1 MGGYFRIRIQIWN
14 PHVHTFQEL
23 CSYMIIS
30 NHILR
35 YGGVPEH
42 QNGPPTCMSRRRYII
57 NRNIRYLWE
66 MVCELI
72 YTILLYFFAGWMP
85 LKTEH
90 MVYVICI
97 GCIIYIADGD
107 HYIIKQI
114 CYTCVAHTS
123 GCGKHGWLMAFEL
136 AYKSAR
142 CTYSAHNKPAK
153 LWGLI
158 VRLCYTTTAKYNHK
172 VNFETKVE
180 SRQFNFFPADPR

>member
-1 MGGYFRIRIQIWN
+1 
-14 PHVHTFQEL
+14 
-23 CSYMIIS
+23 
-30 NHILR
+30 
-35 YGGVPEH
+35 
-42 QNGPPTCMSRRRYII
+42 
-57 NRNIRYLWE
+57 

-114 CYTCVAHTS
+114 CYTCAAHTS
-123 GCGKHGWLMAFEL
+123 GCGKDGWLMAFEL

-158 VRLCYTTTAKYNHK
+158 ARLCCSWLMRTEAGSLLSA
-172 VNFETKVE
+172 E
-180 SRQFNFFPADPR
+180 SRRTSPWVKNRLRRPSRHIGRAPNTPNEAGRWFLVENLAVLAVHWGIQGKSRTAHNTKRKWWYWKQTGGFLCMMS

>member
-1 MGGYFRIRIQIWN
+1 
-14 PHVHTFQEL
+14 
-23 CSYMIIS
+23 
-30 NHILR
+30 
-35 YGGVPEH
+35 
-42 QNGPPTCMSRRRYII
+42 
-57 NRNIRYLWE
+57 
-66 MVCELI
+66 
-72 YTILLYFFAGWMP
+72 MP

-123 GCGKHGWLMAFEL
+123 GCGKDGWLKAFEL

-142 CTYSAHNKPAK
+142 CTYSAHNKPAR

-158 VRLCYTTTAKYNHK
+158 ARLCCSWLMRTAAGSLLSA
-172 VNFETKVE
+172 E
-180 SRQFNFFPADPR
+180 SRRTSPWVKNRLRRPSRHFGRVPNTPNKAGRWFLVEILAVLAVHWGIQGKSGTAHNTKSRWWYSKQTGGFLCMVS